1 MIVTPSSTVPGRQ
14 IARSFGLVY
23 GNTIRARHVGN
34 DILAALK
41 GLIGGEISEYT
52 KMMAEAREQAMDRMK
67 ASAANLGA
75 DAVVNVRFT
84 TAYVMR
90 NAAEILAYGDAVR
103 LDDESPDS

>member
-1 MIVTPSSTVPGRQ
+1 MTITPSPAVSGRQ
-14 IARSFGLVY
+14 ITRSFGLVY

-52 KMMAEAREQAMDRMK
+52 KMMGEAREQAIDRMK
-67 ASAANLGA
+67 TSAANLGA
-75 DAVVNVRFT
+75 NAVVNVRFT

-90 NAAEILAYGDAVR
+90 NAAEILAYGEAVT
-103 LDDESPDS
+103 LE